1 MKIPWPRSLTGQLL
15 MAVAVS
21 LLLVQGLGA
30 VLVYRAQ
37 SERHSAVLTAMAAS
51 RLIAEERGGAIAARQ
66 DGRRPPMRRRMRG
79 MPLQHSAKS
88 PLRAGEDRDRSAET
102 RLNEILTDW
111 GLEPAAI
118 VVTHREAANDAFSL
132 SHARKRMRRFG
143 PPIHQRRPGK
153 VMIAGVQLT
162 GADGW
167 TVARVRARRGE
178 MELIVPLILQTVLIY
193 LVIVGAVALI
203 MRRITRPLAALTNRV
218 ERFADRQDAEGQVEP
233 EGPDDIRRL
242 ISAHNAMEARISALL
257 DEKDVMLGAIGHDL
271 KTPLA
276 ALRVRIESVEDET
289 ERARMAATI
298 EDIVRSL
305 DDMLSLARVGRPSD
319 PLERT
324 ELSALLA
331 SVVEEYEDM
340 GEAVTFGDIERVVV
354 NLRPT
359 WLRRALRNLIGNAI
373 RYGGGARAS
382 LSRENGL
389 AVIRIEDDGPGISED
404 LIQAMMEPFT
414 RGDPSRNTET
424 GGAGLGLALARAV
437 AEQHGGTLKLV
448 NRLDTDGST
457 TGLAAIISLPLI

>member
-1 MKIPWPRSLTGQLL
+1 MSPWPRSLTGQLL

-37 SERHSAVLTAMAAS
+37 SERVAAIMTSTAAA
-51 RLIAEERGGAIAARQ
+51 RLIAEERGGAIPARQ
-66 DGRRPPMRRRMRG
+66 DGRRTPLRRRMRG
-79 MPLQHSAKS
+79 MSLEHIGDS
-88 PLRAGEDRDRSAET
+88 PLRAGETRDVASEQ
-102 RLNEILTDW
+102 RLKEILTDW

-118 VVTHREAANDAFSL
+118 VVTHREAANDPYTL
-132 SHARKRMRRFG
+132 NHVRKRGSNFG
-143 PPIHQRRPGK
+143 PPIRQERPGK
-153 VMIAGVQLT
+153 VMIAGVQLKDAT
-162 GADGW
+162 GW
-167 TVARVRARRGE
+167 SVARVRARRGQ
-178 MELIVPLILQTVLIY
+178 MELIGPIILQTLLIY
-193 LVIVGAVALI
+193 LVIVGAVAVI

-218 ERFADRQDAEGQVEP
+218 ERFAERPDAEGQVEP
-233 EGPDDIRRL
+233 EGPDDICRL
-242 ISAHNAMEARISALL
+242 ISAHNAMESRISALL

-271 KTPLA
+271 KTPLT

-319 PLERT
+319 PLERS

-340 GEAVTFGDIERVVV
+340 GEAVAFGDIERVVV

-359 WLRRALRNLIGNAI
+359 WLRRALRNLIGNAL

-382 LSRENGL
+382 LSRENGQ

-404 LIQAMMEPFT
+404 RIQAMIEPFT

-448 NRLDTDGST
+448 NRLDAFGKTV
-457 TGLAAIISLPLI
+457 GLAAIISLPLT